1 MPPSR
6 SLISL
11 LVSRLAMGIVAA
23 IVFVIAARLMHFP
36 QVFQIMFVLYAFLG
50 TLVYILLDAPPVTR
64 LDGLKAVVA
73 LIAFYAVISGVFIAG
88 ANMLPQYDP
97 RVEKGKIDKIVKPKM
112 AATEKGRIE
121 ELLKRT
127 EELNAH
133 SQAILKRLETLGGAS
148 VKNIEASVKGKDSGG
163 PKASGAGGD
172 LVALGKEQYELQEC
186 YNCHK
191 VGGKGG
197 LKKRGP
203 HLDNVGN
210 LMKPEEL
217 KEKLLNPRSYMAEG
231 FEKEYNKKLMPGC
244 PILRLARRHHR
255 WRRTILFLC
264 FSPIIPNNPS
274 SRLSERTER
283 LSRRESSRQVFW
295 L

>member
-97 RVEKGKIDKIVKPKM
+97 QVEKGKIDKIVKPKM
-112 AATEKGRIE
+112 AATEKGRVE

-148 VKNIEASVKGKDSGG
+148 VKNIEASVKGKESGG
-163 PKASGAGGD
+163 PKASGASGD

-217 KEKLLNPRSYMAEG
+217 KEKILNPRAYMAEG
-231 FEKEYNKKLMPGC
+231 FEKEYNKKLMPDKYKELMADQD
-244 PILRLARRHHR
+244 IDQLVAYLSS
-255 WRRTILFLC
+255 LKD
-264 FSPIIPNNPS
+264 PS
-274 SRLSERTER
+274 VETPKP
-283 LSRRESSRQVFW
+283 VKK
-295 L
+295 

>member
-6 SLISL
+6 SFISL
-11 LVSRLAMGIVAA
+11 LVSRIAMGIVAA

-50 TLVYILLDAPPVTR
+50 TLVYILLDAPPVTP
-64 LDGLKAVVA
+64 LDGLKAIVA
-73 LIAFYAVISGVFIAG
+73 LIVFYAVISGVFIAG

-97 RVEKGKIDKIVKPKM
+97 QVEKGKIDKIVKPKM
-112 AATEKGRIE
+112 AATERGRVE

-148 VKNIEASVKGKDSGG
+148 VKNIEASVKGKESGG
-163 PKASGAGGD
+163 PKASGASGD

-231 FEKEYNKKLMPGC
+231 FEKEYNKKLMPDKYKELMADQD
-244 PILRLARRHHR
+244 IDQLVAYL
-255 WRRTILFLC
+255 
-264 FSPIIPNNPS
+264 S
-274 SRLSERTER
+274 SLKD
-283 LSRRESSRQVFW
+283 SSVETPKPVKK
-295 L
+295 

>member
-1 MPPSR
+1 
-6 SLISL
+6 
-11 LVSRLAMGIVAA
+11 LVSRIAMGIVAA

-50 TLVYILLDAPPVTR
+50 TLVYILLDAPPVTP

-73 LIAFYAVISGVFIAG
+73 LIVFYAVISGMFIAG

-97 RVEKGKIDKIVKPKM
+97 QVEKGKIDKIVKPKM
-112 AATEKGRIE
+112 ASTEKGKVD

-148 VKNIEASVKGKDSGG
+148 VKNIEASVKGKESGG
-163 PKASGAGGD
+163 PKASGASGD

-217 KEKLLNPRSYMAEG
+217 KEKILNPRAYMAEG
-231 FEKEYNKKLMPGC
+231 FEKEYNKKLMPDKYKELMADQEVDSLVAYLATLKNSSVETPK
-244 PILRLARRHHR
+244 PIKK
-255 WRRTILFLC
+255 
-264 FSPIIPNNPS
+264 
-274 SRLSERTER
+274 
-283 LSRRESSRQVFW
+283 
-295 L
+295 

>member
-97 RVEKGKIDKIVKPKM
+97 QVEKGKIDKIVKPKM
-112 AATEKGRIE
+112 AATEKGRVE

-148 VKNIEASVKGKDSGG
+148 VKNIEASVKGKESGG
-163 PKASGAGGD
+163 PKASGASGD

-217 KEKLLNPRSYMAEG
+217 KEKILNPRAYMAEG
-231 FEKEYNKKLMPGC
+231 FEKEYNKKLMPDKYKELMADQD
-244 PILRLARRHHR
+244 IDQLVAYL
-255 WRRTILFLC
+255 
-264 FSPIIPNNPS
+264 S
-274 SRLSERTER
+274 SLKD
-283 LSRRESSRQVFW
+283 SSVETPKPVKK
-295 L
+295 